1 MSQVSYGTITI
12 SDLTDIDSVVNYYLA
27 TDLSS
32 GVTKNNPASGHGT
45 WTTNI
50 QNATLSST
58 FQYLWNYEKI
68 LGAGNIEINS
78 TDPIIIGHFG
88 INGTNGTNGV
98 DGNSITSIDE
108 YYQATNSTSKPGSSG
123 WSKNT
128 LVVPTS
134 TNKYLW
140 NYQVIH
146 YSKTADEGSYND
158 ARIIGVYGDTGERG
172 TSILKVTTTPTA
184 TSGTISGF
192 SYSYRMSLSTVKTQS
207 GKNEVL
213 VGDII
218 EYGSNHYQ
226 VGYVSS
232 SYVYLGPV
240 TSIKGAD
247 GIQYY
252 THIYYSSKQTPTS
265 ASDVSS
271 SPSGKT
277 FVGIQTT
284 TSSTAPAW
292 NDSNWNW
299 TKYIGTDATQYYAF
313 VKYATDANGT
323 NMQDTP
329 ASGYDYVG
337 TYTGTKANPTASDF
351 NWSKYTG
358 EPGTPATQYYAFIKY
373 ATNSAGANMT
383 DTPTSNTTYVGTY
396 SGTKSNPTASDYKW
410 SEYVGADG
418 VSVTAV
424 KEIYYLTTGNAPT
437 APAAGVNTTSTST
450 SANIWTTVV
459 PTYVPNGKYYTSIQ
473 TTLSKGTSPI
483 SSVAVLNNALTS
495 ANSNAANALSQ
506 ATDAQE
512 RVSAAEANIIAL
524 QSRLKKIWT
533 NLSDS
538 ETYPAG
544 TYAASGIGNANVVE
558 NDSSTYGYN
567 TFLNHNKLAL
577 RYNDIDMTTLTTGA
591 LTFYKPTQQNGEW
604 IQGIVG
610 LEINSDG
617 LNLYGSLTS
626 EPDAFLDINGLNL
639 LRGGI
644 VAGVTNT
651 KDFVYLSS
659 NNFAQEIEPFYRLTL
674 DEAIIPNKNYYE
686 YDEENDIYN
695 EVNSPTVDDIN
706 LYYEYMTPLP
716 GTIAIDNFNKTDWKQ
731 IIGTNFAVDLEG
743 NLYALNANI
752 NGIINATSGII
763 GGFTIGN
770 NELYSNNKTD
780 VKSTGKGTYIGP
792 LGFNISDG
800 SSENTTFFTSD
811 EVSIGG
817 VLNWK
822 AGEDNNPG
830 NLSIKADEIIIGI
843 DYMPTND
850 TQPIEGKIYYYLS
863 GEEYIEFQGNTFD
876 SNVEYYE
883 PIDFMVKSLL
893 QDSIKV
899 NNNQTI
905 KIDELEDMVNNIRNI
920 TNSYKEFITTVIN
933 GNNSYIDF
941 QYQNETY
948 NPKLKITT
956 NSISFSLDEDENIVT
971 QITKI
976 NNDSLMHT
984 TFGEFEN
991 LRMRAGGR
999 GNLTWIARDNGH
1011 LSLKVV
1017 E

>member
-32 GVTKNNPASGHGT
+32 GVTKSNPASGHGT

-68 LGAGNIEINS
+68 LGAGNIEISS

-108 YYQATNSTSKPGSSG
+108 YYKITNSSTVTSTNPGSSG

-146 YSKTADEGSYND
+146 YSKTADEGSYSD
-158 ARIIGVYGDTGERG
+158 ARIIGVYGDTGQRG
-172 TSILKVTTTPTA
+172 GKILNITTQP
-184 TSGTISGF
+184 TSGSGTVGGF
-192 SYSYRMSLSTVKTQS
+192 TYSYYISLSTVKTQS
-207 GKNEVL
+207 GSSDVIA
-213 VGDII
+213 GDTLAY
-218 EYGSNHYQ
+218 EHYFYP

-232 SYVYLGPV
+232 STVYTGV
-240 TSIKGAD
+240 RKDNQGE
-247 GIQYY
+247 
-252 THIYYSSKQTPTS
+252 
-265 ASDVSS
+265 
-271 SPSGKT
+271 SGKT
-277 FVGIQTT
+277 RFVFTIYQRNGGTVST
-284 TSSTAPAW
+284 PSGGSYNLTNNTLTPPTNWYTSIPS
-292 NDSNWNW
+292 
-299 TKYIGTDATQYYAF
+299 
-313 VKYATDANGT
+313 GT
-323 NMQDTP
+323 NP
-329 ASGYDYVG
+329 C
-337 TYTGTKANPTASDF
+337 
-351 NWSKYTG
+351 
-358 EPGTPATQYYAFIKY
+358 Y
-373 ATNSAGANMT
+373 ATNAILIVDATDTGSKNLTWGMPIKIVENGDDGAN
-383 DTPTSNTTYVGTY
+383 V
-396 SGTKSNPTASDYKW
+396 TKVEP
-410 SEYVGADG
+410 
-418 VSVTAV
+418 
-424 KEIYYLTTGNAPT
+424 IYYLYIQNSPPNLIDGT
-437 APAAGVNTTSTST
+437 AISSTST
-450 SANIWTTVV
+450 SSEVWTKAV
-459 PTYVPNGKYYTSIQ
+459 PTYVSNGIYYTAVQ
-473 TTLSKGTSPI
+473 TFFDKGTSPKFSTYVI
-483 SSVAVLNNALTS
+483 DNALTD
-495 ANSNAANALSQ
+495 ANSNAASALSQ
-506 ATDAQE
+506 ATNAQE
-512 RVSAAEANIIAL
+512 RVGAAEANIIAL

-538 ETYPAG
+538 ESYPAG

-577 RYNDIDMTTLTTGA
+577 RYNNIDMTTLTTNA
-591 LTFYKPTQQNGEW
+591 LTFYRPTQQNGEW

-617 LNLYGSLTS
+617 LDLYGSLTS

-674 DEAIIPNKNYYE
+674 DEAIVQDKDYYE
-686 YDEENDIYN
+686 YDEDNDDYN
-695 EVNSPTVDDIN
+695 KVDSPVIDDIN

-991 LRMRAGGR
+991 LRMRAGGQ